1 MLNLQHYYSYRLS
14 TFKGWIMSNM
24 SKRTAYG
31 IFAIAITIEVI
42 GDLMLEASDAYTHLA
57 LGIAAIAVILFS
69 FFLFS
74 KVLHVINLAIAY
86 ATWSVLGATVCALMG
101 VVLFHQHM
109 TVIGWISMIVLI
121 IATFV
126 CNMWGTPSEETE
138 DDKKEEVK

>member
-1 MLNLQHYYSYRLS
+1 MPS
-14 TFKGWIMSNM
+14 I
-24 SKRTAYG
+24 SKRGAYG

-57 LGIAAIAVILFS
+57 LGIVAIAVILLS

-74 KVLHVINLAIAY
+74 KVLHVINLAVAY
-86 ATWSVLGATVCALMG
+86 ATWSVVGATACALMG

-109 TVIGWISMIVLI
+109 TVIGWVSMIVLI

-126 CNMWGTPSEETE
+126 CNMWGSPTEEDAE
-138 DDKKEEVK
+138 DDNEEEVK